1 MKPQLGGRGSLEGI
15 WLSHLE
21 EPLAT
26 VWGTQ
31 LCQSCPWISFVP
43 CPPGDHGSGQ
53 GPRLL
58 DTSVSGHAVRE
69 GLSLNI
75 CA

>member
-43 CPPGDHGSGQ
+43 CPPGDHGS
-53 GPRLL
+53 
-58 DTSVSGHAVRE
+58 V
-69 GLSLNI
+69 
-75 CA
+75 

>member
-1 MKPQLGGRGSLEGI
+1 MRGWLCAAHLSLQAGARSLRILVLAPRGPSDRCLRTHSEAPAGREGSLEGI

-31 LCQSCPWISFVP
+31 LCQSCP
-43 CPPGDHGSGQ
+43 
-53 GPRLL
+53 
-58 DTSVSGHAVRE
+58 
-69 GLSLNI
+69 
-75 CA
+75 